1 MPPPPGS
8 TDGVL
13 SKPLVLLG
21 GLVLAGSL
29 TVLAAASLTPWTDV
43 PYPDGYRRWVH
54 VSSALSEG
62 KGQPAG
68 LHHIY
73 ANARA
78 LEGFRTRKFPEGSIL
93 VLDAFETRTHG
104 TFISAGAR
112 RALRVMRKDRKR
124 FAETGGW
131 GFEEFRGDS
140 RTDRALD
147 DGARRACYA
156 CHLTRESQGMLFSTF
171 RQ

>member
-1 MPPPPGS
+1 MPSSQG
-8 TDGVL
+8 TTKGVL
-13 SKPLVLLG
+13 STPLILLA

-29 TVLAAASLTPWTDV
+29 TVIAAASLTPWTDV
-43 PYPDGYRRWVH
+43 PYPDGYRQWVH
-54 VSSALSEG
+54 VSSALAQG
-62 KGQPAG
+62 MGQPAG

-73 ANARA
+73 ANDKA
-78 LEGFRTRKFPEGSIL
+78 LEGYRTRAFPEGSIL
-93 VLDAFETRTHG
+93 VLDLFETRTSG
-104 TFISAGAR
+104 TFTSAGAR
-112 RALRVMRKDRKR
+112 RAVRVMRKDRKR

-156 CHLTRESQGMLFSTF
+156 CHRTQESEGLLFSTF
-171 RQ
+171 RP

>member
-1 MPPPPGS
+1 MPTSPGPE
-8 TDGVL
+8 GGAP
-13 SKPLVLLG
+13 SKPLVLLA

-29 TVLAAASLTPWTDV
+29 TVIAAASLTLWTDV

-54 VSSALSEG
+54 VSSALARST
-62 KGQPAG
+62 GQPAG
-68 LHHIY
+68 MHHIY
-73 ANARA
+73 ANDRA
-78 LEGFRTRKFPEGSIL
+78 LEGFRTREFPEGSIL
-93 VLDAFETRTHG
+93 VLDLFEARTNG
-104 TFISAGAR
+104 TLISAGAR
-112 RALRVMRKDRKR
+112 RAVRVMRKDRKR

-156 CHLTRESQGMLFSTF
+156 CHLEQESEGLLFSTF

>member
-1 MPPPPGS
+1 MPPSPGS
-8 TDGVL
+8 PDGVL
-13 SKPLVLLG
+13 SKPLILLAG
-21 GLVLAGSL
+21 IVLAGSL
-29 TVLAAASLTPWTDV
+29 TVIAAASLTPWTDV

-54 VSSALSEG
+54 VSSALTRG
-62 KGQPAG
+62 MGQPEG

-73 ANARA
+73 ANDKA
-78 LEGFRTRKFPEGSIL
+78 LEGYRTREFPEGSVL
-93 VLDAFETRTHG
+93 VLDLFETRTHG

-124 FAETGGW
+124 FSETGGW

-156 CHLTRESQGMLFSTF
+156 CHLTQESRGLLYSTF

>member
-1 MPPPPGS
+1 VG
-8 TDGVL
+8 GVL
-13 SKPLVLLG
+13 SKPLVLLA

-29 TVLAAASLTPWTDV
+29 TVIAAASLTPWTDV

-54 VSSALSEG
+54 VSSALAQG
-62 KGQPAG
+62 TGQPAG
-68 LHHIY
+68 MHHIY
-73 ANARA
+73 ANDRA
-78 LEGFRTRKFPEGSIL
+78 LEGFRTREFPDGSIL
-93 VLDAFETRTHG
+93 VLDAFEARTNG

-112 RALRVMRKDRKR
+112 RAVRVMRKDRKR
-124 FAETGGW
+124 FSETGGW

-156 CHLTRESQGMLFSTF
+156 CHLEQASEGLLFSTF

>member
-1 MPPPPGS
+1 MPTSPGPEG
-8 TDGVL
+8 GVL
-13 SKPLVLLG
+13 SKPLILLA

-29 TVLAAASLTPWTDV
+29 TVIAAASLTPWTDV

-54 VSSALSEG
+54 VSSALAQG
-62 KGQPAG
+62 MGQPAG
-68 LHHIY
+68 MHHIY
-73 ANARA
+73 ANDRA
-78 LEGFRTRKFPEGSIL
+78 LEGFRTREFPEGSIL
-93 VLDAFETRTHG
+93 VLDVFETRTNG
-104 TFISAGAR
+104 AFISAGAR
-112 RALRVMRKDRKR
+112 RAVRVMRRDRKR
-124 FAETGGW
+124 FSETGGW

-156 CHLTRESQGMLFSTF
+156 CHLEQESEGLLFSTF

>member
-1 MPPPPGS
+1 MPSSQGP
-8 TDGVL
+8 TNGVL
-13 SKPLVLLG
+13 SKPLVLLV

-29 TVLAAASLTPWTDV
+29 TVIAAASLTPWTDV

-54 VSSALSEG
+54 VSSALAEG
-62 KGQPAG
+62 MGQPAG

-73 ANARA
+73 ANAKA
-78 LEGFRTRKFPEGSIL
+78 LEGYRTREFPEGSIL
-93 VLDAFETRTHG
+93 VLDLFEARTNG
-104 TFISAGAR
+104 SFTSAGAR
-112 RALRVMRKDRKR
+112 RAVRVMHKDRKR
-124 FAETGGW
+124 FSETGGW
-131 GFEEFRGDS
+131 GFEEFRGNS

-156 CHLTRESQGMLFSTF
+156 CHRTQESEGLLFSMF